1 MVNKNAKLRFIIY
14 GAGAIG
20 GAVGSHLFMAGKDVI
35 LIGRSYHVNRIN
47 ENGLKFT
54 NPHGTRMLKLRAVT
68 SPRQI
73 DFQANDVILLC
84 VKSQDT
90 EAALSDLKALIPDIP
105 VFCIQNG
112 IRNEETAVRFFP
124 RVYGAMIRIGGEY
137 IADGE
142 ITVRR
147 DPPGWLVMSRYPS
160 GKDALLESVADNL
173 RDGGFLVMT
182 TDNVMPYKWG
192 KLMANLANA
201 IGAITNAREKE
212 TREITE
218 ATRQE
223 AENILKQAGI
233 RWISAQDLEKEW
245 TEVGLPPRGIL
256 STESQSSTWQSLF
269 RRQGNVET
277 EFLNGEIVR
286 LAKQIGQ
293 EAPINQALVR
303 ITQEMA
309 SKREQPGKYTPAEFA
324 KILGIR

>member
-1 MVNKNAKLRFIIY
+1 MVNKNANLRIIIY

-20 GAVGSHLFMAGKDVI
+20 GAVGGHLYQAGKEVI
-35 LIGRSYHVNRIN
+35 LIGRSYHVNKIN
-47 ENGLKFT
+47 EYGLKFT
-54 NPHGTRMLKLRAVT
+54 NPNGTRMLKLKAVT

-90 EAALSDLKALIPDIP
+90 EAALVDLKAQTQDIP
-105 VFCIQNG
+105 IFCVQNG

-124 RVYGAMIRIGGEY
+124 RIYGAMIRIGGEY

-160 GKDALLESVADNL
+160 GKDALLESVAANL

-182 TDNVMPYKWG
+182 TENVMPYKWG
-192 KLMANLANA
+192 KLMANLANS

-212 TREITE
+212 TKEITE
-218 ATRQE
+218 ATRHE
-223 AENILKQAGI
+223 AENILEQAGI
-233 RWISAQDLEKEW
+233 RWISAKDLENEW
-245 TEVGLPPRGIL
+245 AEVGLPSKGIL

-269 RRQGNVET
+269 RRQGDVET
-277 EFLNGEIVR
+277 DFLNGEIVR
-286 LAKQIGQ
+286 LANQIGQ
-293 EAPINQALVR
+293 EAPINQTLVR
-303 ITQEMA
+303 ITKEMA
-309 SKREQPGKYTPAEFA
+309 AKRELPGKYSTAELA
-324 KILGIR
+324 DMLGIR